1 MAERRQR
8 QACATWGRGVLRSA
22 RAGVY
27 KAGMTSLSATLRR
40 LYLDPADYVDSDH
53 ADVQRYATTI
63 LAGEDE
69 PRAIARALYRAV
81 RDDIRYDPYVDYC
94 DPETFRASSVL
105 AARRGYCVGKASL
118 YAALCRIAGIPA
130 RLGFADVKNH
140 LATPKL
146 IETMGTDLF
155 AWHGY
160 SEVYLH
166 GEWLKATP
174 TFNASLCEK
183 LGVKPLDFDGRS
195 DALLHPFD
203 AGGRAFMAYVETHGT
218 FHDVPVKFLMRE
230 MARLYPE
237 MIRERVAGR
246 DMEREASAA

>member
-1 MAERRQR
+1 MAL
-8 QACATWGRGVLRSA
+8 TP
-22 RAGVY
+22 
-27 KAGMTSLSATLRR
+27 TLRR
-40 LYLDPADYVDSDH
+40 LYLDPADYVDSD
-53 ADVQRYATTI
+53 DPEVQRYARAV
-63 LAGEDE
+63 LGKHDD
-69 PRAIARALYRAV
+69 PREIVRALYRAV
-81 RDDIRYDPYVDYC
+81 RDDIRYDPYVDYH

-105 AARRGYCVGKASL
+105 AAQRGYCVGKASL
-118 YAALCRIAGIPA
+118 YAALCRVAGIPA

-146 IETMGTDLF
+146 IEAMGTDLF

-160 SEVYLH
+160 SEIYLA

-174 TFNASLCEK
+174 TFNASLCDK
-183 LGVKPLDFDGRS
+183 LGVAPLDFDGCS

-203 AGGRAFMAYVETHGT
+203 ASGRQFMAYVETHGS

-230 MARLYPE
+230 MERLYPG
-237 MIRERVAGR
+237 MMRDKVAGR

>member
-1 MAERRQR
+1 
-8 QACATWGRGVLRSA
+8 
-22 RAGVY
+22 
-27 KAGMTSLSATLRR
+27 MTRLSATLRR

-53 ADVQRYATTI
+53 PGVQLYAKQI
-63 LAGEDE
+63 LAGKDD
-69 PRAIARALYRAV
+69 PRDIVRALYRAV
-81 RDDIRYDPYVDYC
+81 RDDIRYDPYVDYR
-94 DPETFRASSVL
+94 DTETFRASSVL

-118 YAALCRIAGIPA
+118 YAALCRIASIPA

-160 SEVYLH
+160 SEVYLDR
-166 GEWLKATP
+166 EWLKATP

-183 LGVKPLDFDGRS
+183 LGVAPLDFDGRS

-203 AGGRAFMAYVETHGT
+203 AGGRAFMAYGETHGT
-218 FHDVPVKFLMRE
+218 FHDVPVKFLARE
-230 MARLYPE
+230 MARLYPG
-237 MIRERVAGR
+237 MTRHKLAGR

>member
-1 MAERRQR
+1 MGSLA
-8 QACATWGRGVLRSA
+8 GMLRSA
-22 RAGVY
+22 RATVY

-40 LYLDPADYVDSDH
+40 LYLDPADYVDTDQP
-53 ADVQRYATTI
+53 DLQLYAKKI
-63 LAGEDE
+63 LAGKDDARE
-69 PRAIARALYRAV
+69 IVRALYRAV

-160 SEVYLH
+160 SEIYLD

-174 TFNASLCEK
+174 TFNVSLCEK
-183 LGVKPLDFDGRS
+183 LGVAPLDFDGRS

-230 MARLYPE
+230 MQRLYPG
-237 MIRERVAGR
+237 MMRDKVAGR
-246 DMEREASAA
+246 DMEQEASAA

>member
-1 MAERRQR
+1 MA
-8 QACATWGRGVLRSA
+8 
-22 RAGVY
+22 
-27 KAGMTSLSATLRR
+27 SLSATLTR

-53 ADVQRYATTI
+53 PDVERYARGISVGT
-63 LAGEDE
+63 DD
-69 PRAIARALYRAV
+69 PRRIASAFYRAV

-94 DPETFRASSVL
+94 NPETFRASSVL

-118 YAALCRIAGIPA
+118 YAAICRIAGIPA

-146 IETMGTDLF
+146 IDAMGTDLF

-160 SEVYLH
+160 SEVYID

-203 AGGRAFMAYVETHGT
+203 AKGQAFMSYVETHGT
-218 FHDVPVKFLMRE
+218 FHDVPVKFLVRE
-230 MARLYPE
+230 MARLYPG
-237 MIRERVAGR
+237 MTRDKVGGR

>member
-1 MAERRQR
+1 
-8 QACATWGRGVLRSA
+8 
-22 RAGVY
+22 
-27 KAGMTSLSATLRR
+27 MTRLSATLRR
-40 LYLDPADYVDSDH
+40 LYLDPADYVDSDDP
-53 ADVQRYATTI
+53 DVQLYAKRT
-63 LAGEDE
+63 LAGKDD
-69 PRAIARALYRAV
+69 PREMVGVLYRAV

-94 DPETFRASSVL
+94 NPETFRASSVL
-105 AARRGYCVGKASL
+105 AVRRGYCVGKASL

-160 SEVYLH
+160 SEVYLN

-174 TFNASLCEK
+174 TFNASLCDK
-183 LGVKPLDFDGRS
+183 LGVAPLDFDGRA

-203 AGGRAFMAYVETHGT
+203 ASGRAFMTYAETHGT

-230 MARLYPE
+230 MARLYPG
-237 MIRERVAGR
+237 MTQDKLAGR
-246 DMEREASAA
+246 DMEREASGA

>member
-1 MAERRQR
+1 M
-8 QACATWGRGVLRSA
+8 
-22 RAGVY
+22 RASVY
-27 KAGMTSLSATLRR
+27 KPGMTTLSATLRR

-53 ADVQRYATTI
+53 PDVQLYAKPI
-63 LAGEDE
+63 IAGKDD
-69 PRAIARALYRAV
+69 PRDIVGVLYRAV
-81 RDDIRYDPYVDYC
+81 RDDIRYDPYVDYR

-118 YAALCRIAGIPA
+118 YAALCRIAGVPS

-146 IETMGTDLF
+146 IETMGSDLF

-160 SEVYLH
+160 SEVYVD

-174 TFNASLCEK
+174 TFNASLCQK
-183 LGVKPLDFDGRS
+183 LGVAPLDFDGRS

-230 MARLYPE
+230 MERVYPG
-237 MIRERVAGR
+237 MMRDKVAGR
-246 DMEREASAA
+246 DMEREAGAA

>member
-1 MAERRQR
+1 MRASVYNARMA
-8 QACATWGRGVLRSA
+8 T
-22 RAGVY
+22 
-27 KAGMTSLSATLRR
+27 LSPTLRR

-53 ADVQRYATTI
+53 PDVQLYASTL
-63 LAGEDE
+63 LAGKDD
-69 PRAIARALYRAV
+69 PRDIVGALYRAV
-81 RDDIRYDPYVDYC
+81 RDDIRYDPYVDYH

-105 AARRGYCVGKASL
+105 AAGHGYCVGKASL

-146 IETMGTDLF
+146 IEAMGTDLF

-160 SEVYLH
+160 SEVYIK

-183 LGVKPLDFDGRS
+183 LSVPPLDFDGRYIGVLS
-195 DALLHPFD
+195 T
-203 AGGRAFMAYVETHGT
+203 AGA
-218 FHDVPVKFLMRE
+218 
-230 MARLYPE
+230 
-237 MIRERVAGR
+237 
-246 DMEREASAA
+246 

>member
-1 MAERRQR
+1 
-8 QACATWGRGVLRSA
+8 
-22 RAGVY
+22 
-27 KAGMTSLSATLRR
+27 MTMLSATLRR

-53 ADVQRYATTI
+53 PEIERYAKAV
-63 LAGEDE
+63 LPGKGDVPEKV
-69 PRAIARALYRAV
+69 RALYRAV
-81 RDDIRYDPYVDYC
+81 RDDIRYDPYVDYR

-105 AARRGYCVGKASL
+105 AARRGYCVGKAAL
-118 YAALCRIAGIPA
+118 FAALCRISGIAA

-146 IETMGTDLF
+146 IESMGTDLF

-160 SEVYLH
+160 SELYLE

-174 TFNASLCEK
+174 TFNASLCER
-183 LGVKPLDFDGRS
+183 LGVAPLDFDGRS

-218 FHDVPVKFLMRE
+218 FHDVPVKFLIRE
-230 MARLYPE
+230 MARLYPG
-237 MIRERVAGR
+237 MMRDKVAGR
-246 DMEREASAA
+246 DMESEASAA

>member
-1 MAERRQR
+1 
-8 QACATWGRGVLRSA
+8 
-22 RAGVY
+22 
-27 KAGMTSLSATLRR
+27 MTVLSASLRR
-40 LYLDPADYVDSDH
+40 LYLDPADYVDSEH
-53 ADVQRYATTI
+53 SEVQRYAEAI
-63 LAGEDE
+63 LGGVADT
-69 PRAIARALYRAV
+69 RDQARVLYRAV
-81 RDDIRYDPYVDYC
+81 RDDIRYDPYVDYA

-118 YAALCRIAGIPA
+118 YAALCRFAGIPA

-146 IETMGTDLF
+146 IEGMGTDLF

-160 SEVYLH
+160 SEVH
-166 GEWLKATP
+166 IGGEWLKATP

-183 LGVKPLDFDGRS
+183 LGVAPLDFDGLS

-203 AGGRAFMAYVETHGT
+203 AGGRVFMAYVETHGT
-218 FHDVPVKFLMRE
+218 FHDVPVKFLVRE
-230 MARLYPE
+230 MARLYPG
-237 MIRERVAGR
+237 MVRDKLAGR

>member
-1 MAERRQR
+1 
-8 QACATWGRGVLRSA
+8 V
-22 RAGVY
+22 RASGY
-27 KAGMTSLSATLRR
+27 KAGMTTLSATLRR

-53 ADVQRYATTI
+53 PEVELYAKPI
-63 LAGEDE
+63 LAGKGE
-69 PRAIARALYRAV
+69 PRAIVRALYRAV
-81 RDDIRYDPYVDYC
+81 RDDIRYDPYVDYR

-105 AARRGYCVGKASL
+105 RAGRGYCVGKASL
-118 YAALCRIAGIPA
+118 FAALCRIAGVPA

-146 IETMGTDLF
+146 IEAMGTDLF

-160 SEVYLH
+160 SEVH
-166 GEWLKATP
+166 IGSEWLKATP

-183 LGVKPLDFDGRS
+183 LGVAPLDFDGRS

-203 AGGRAFMAYVETHGT
+203 AKGQAFMAYVETHGT

-230 MARLYPE
+230 MERLYPG
-237 MIRERVAGR
+237 MMRDKVAGR
-246 DMEREASAA
+246 DMEREASVA

>member
-1 MAERRQR
+1 
-8 QACATWGRGVLRSA
+8 
-22 RAGVY
+22 
-27 KAGMTSLSATLRR
+27 MTSLSATLRR

-53 ADVQRYATTI
+53 ADVQRYATSI
-63 LAGEDE
+63 LAAEDE

-81 RDDIRYDPYVDYC
+81 RDDIRYDPYVDYH

-183 LGVKPLDFDGRS
+183 LGVEPLDFDGRS

-203 AGGRAFMAYVETHGT
+203 AGGRTFMAYVETHGT
-218 FHDVPVKFLMRE
+218 FHDVPVKFLVRE
-230 MARLYPE
+230 MARLYPG
-237 MIRERVAGR
+237 MTRDRLAGR

>member
-1 MAERRQR
+1 MLRRM
-8 QACATWGRGVLRSA
+8 

-27 KAGMTSLSATLRR
+27 KAGMTTLSATLRR

-53 ADVQRYATTI
+53 PEVQLYAKTI
-63 LAGEDE
+63 IAGRDE
-69 PRAIARALYRAV
+69 PHAIVRALYRAV

-94 DPETFRASSVL
+94 DPKTFRASAVL

-146 IETMGTDLF
+146 IEAMGTDLF

-160 SEVYLH
+160 SEVCIG

-183 LGVKPLDFDGRS
+183 LGVAPLDFDGRT

-203 AGGRAFMAYVETHGT
+203 ANGQAFMAYVETHGT

-230 MARLYPE
+230 MERLYPG
-237 MIRERVAGR
+237 MMRDKLAGH

>member
-1 MAERRQR
+1 
-8 QACATWGRGVLRSA
+8 
-22 RAGVY
+22 
-27 KAGMTSLSATLRR
+27 MTLTPTLRR
-40 LYLDPADYVDSDH
+40 LYVEPADYVDSDH
-53 ADVQRYATTI
+53 PEVQRFARAV
-63 LAGEDE
+63 LGKQDD
-69 PRAIARALYRAV
+69 PREIVRALYRAV
-81 RDDIRYDPYVDYC
+81 RDGICYDPYVDYR

-105 AARRGYCVGKASL
+105 AERRGYCVGKASL
-118 YAALCRIAGIPA
+118 YAALCRIGGIPA

-160 SEVYLH
+160 SEVYLD

-183 LGVKPLDFDGRS
+183 LGVAPLDFDGRS

-203 AGGRAFMAYVETHGT
+203 AGGRRFMSYVETHGT

-230 MARLYPE
+230 MERLYPG
-237 MIRERVAGR
+237 MMRDKVAGR

>member
-1 MAERRQR
+1 M
-8 QACATWGRGVLRSA
+8 TVLRSMRACVYNA
-22 RAGVY
+22 RMA
-27 KAGMTSLSATLRR
+27 TLSPTLRR

-53 ADVQRYATTI
+53 PDVQLYARPL
-63 LAGEDE
+63 LAGKDN
-69 PRAIARALYRAV
+69 PRDIVGALYRAV
-81 RDDIRYDPYVDYC
+81 RDDIRYDPYVDYH

-105 AARRGYCVGKASL
+105 AARHGYCVGKASL

-146 IETMGTDLF
+146 IEAMGTDLF

-160 SEVYLH
+160 SEVYIE

-183 LGVKPLDFDGRS
+183 LSVPPLDFDGQS
-195 DALLHPFD
+195 DALLHSFD
-203 AGGRAFMAYVETHGT
+203 ADGRAFMAYVETHGS

-230 MARLYPE
+230 MERLYPG
-237 MIRERVAGR
+237 MMRDKVAGH

>member
-1 MAERRQR
+1 MLRPAHSGVE
-8 QACATWGRGVLRSA
+8 AANAIATP
-22 RAGVY
+22 
-27 KAGMTSLSATLRR
+27 KKKMTLSATLRR

-53 ADVQRYATTI
+53 PEVLLYAEAI
-63 LAGEDE
+63 FAGKYDE
-69 PRAIARALYRAV
+69 RDIVRALYRAV
-81 RDDIRYDPYVDYC
+81 RDDIRYDPYVDYR

-105 AARRGYCVGKASL
+105 AAGRGYCVGKASL
-118 YAALCRIAGIPA
+118 YAALCRIGGVPA

-146 IETMGTDLF
+146 IEAMGTDLF

-160 SEVYLH
+160 SEVYVE

-174 TFNASLCEK
+174 TFNASLCDK
-183 LGVKPLDFDGRS
+183 LGVPPLDFDGRC

-203 AGGRAFMAYVETHGT
+203 AGGRAFMAYVETHGS

-230 MARLYPE
+230 MARLYPR
-237 MIRERVAGR
+237 MMRDQVADR
-246 DMEREASAA
+246 DMEDEASAA

>member
-1 MAERRQR
+1 
-8 QACATWGRGVLRSA
+8 
-22 RAGVY
+22 
-27 KAGMTSLSATLRR
+27 MTVLSATLRR

-53 ADVQRYATTI
+53 PEVQRYAHALI
-63 LAGEDE
+63 AGNDN
-69 PRAIARALYRAV
+69 PREIARALYRAV
-81 RDDIRYDPYVDYC
+81 RDDIRYDPYVDYA

-118 YAALCRIAGIPA
+118 YAALSRIAGIPA

-146 IETMGTDLF
+146 IEAMGTDLF

-160 SEVYLH
+160 SEVYVD

-183 LGVKPLDFDGRS
+183 LGVAPLDFDGLS

-203 AGGRAFMAYVETHGT
+203 SEGRVFMAYVEAHGT
-218 FHDVPVKFLMRE
+218 FHDVPVKFLVRE
-230 MARLYPE
+230 MARLYPG
-237 MIRERVAGR
+237 MVRDRIAGR

>member
-1 MAERRQR
+1 
-8 QACATWGRGVLRSA
+8 
-22 RAGVY
+22 
-27 KAGMTSLSATLRR
+27 MTLTPTLRR

-53 ADVQRYATTI
+53 PDVQRYA
-63 LAGEDE
+63 
-69 PRAIARALYRAV
+69 RAVLGPQTDPHDIVRVLYRAV
-81 RDDIRYDPYVDYC
+81 RDDIRYDPYVDYRH
-94 DPETFRASSVL
+94 PETFRASSVL

-146 IETMGTDLF
+146 IEAMGTDLF

-160 SEVYLH
+160 SEVYPD

-183 LGVKPLDFDGRS
+183 LGVRPLDFDGRS

-203 AGGRAFMAYVETHGT
+203 SGGRTFMAYVEDHGS

-230 MARLYPE
+230 MERLYPG
-237 MIRERVAGR
+237 MMRDRLAGR